1 MSMGIDMTNNIKEM
15 KLKAEGISCSGCV
28 EDMEKILRD
37 TEGILS
43 ASVNYAEG
51 LITIRYDAEIID
63 RKQVFLTARKLVA
76 KLNIISETEV

>member
-1 MSMGIDMTNNIKEM
+1 MANYIKEM
-15 KLKAEGISCSGCV
+15 KLKAEGITCAGCA

-51 LITIRYDAEIID
+51 IFTIRYDAEIID
-63 RKQVFLTARKLVA
+63 RKQIFIAARKLVP
-76 KLNIISETEV
+76 KLNVISETLV